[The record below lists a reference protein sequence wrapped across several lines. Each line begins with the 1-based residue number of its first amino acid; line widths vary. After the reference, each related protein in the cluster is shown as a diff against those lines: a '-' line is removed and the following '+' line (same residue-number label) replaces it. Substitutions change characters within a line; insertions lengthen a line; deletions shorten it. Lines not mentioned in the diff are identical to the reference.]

1 MLGRNNP
8 TAGPFV
14 LDFCETGRKLDMWL
28 FSLTPRPQNYF
39 ELEAGKAMWAVADN
53 FLFLQMSADNI
64 KYLKEHSDLI
74 DEPAAQII
82 GSLRTMLGEY
92 ADVFYMNKKKT
103 WCGAFRFIQ
112 TTLDR
117 WLCPSNAKDS
127 REAARALKQFKGA
140 KWQALEYLAEKYPK
154 GVAKYEET
162 QNEERMKNNEEG

>member
-1 MLGRNNP
+1 
-8 TAGPFV
+8 
-14 LDFCETGRKLDMWL
+14 
-28 FSLTPRPQNYF
+28 
-39 ELEAGKAMWAVADN
+39 
-53 FLFLQMSADNI
+53 MSADNI